1 MSASAR
7 WLVGIAVA
15 IAGIVVVSVV
25 VALTLGDTET
35 VFEPGTPEATVQTYF
50 RAIQDGDAEAAVALF
65 TADLQGRCSTE
76 ELRRSYQHQ
85 SDFSVRIR
93 DTTVRG
99 ETTEIDV
106 RIALNGGDSPFG
118 NGYDMDQ
125 LIFLEQEDGEWR
137 IGESPWPSYCPPAA
151 VPVRRSI
158 E

>member
-15 IAGIVVVSVV
+15 IAAIVVASVV

-35 VFEPGTPEATVQTYF
+35 VFDPGTPEATVQAYF
-50 RAIQDGDAEAAVALF
+50 RAIQDGDAEASAALF
-65 TADLQGRCSTE
+65 TAELQGRCSTE

-85 SDFSVRIR
+85 EDFSVRIR
-93 DTTVRG
+93 DTTVRMG
-99 ETTEIDV
+99 VTEIDV
-106 RIALNGGDSPFG
+106 RIAISGGDSPFG

-125 LIFLEQEDGEWR
+125 LILLVQEDGEWR
-137 IGESPWPSYCPPAA
+137 IMESPWPSYCPPA
-151 VPVRRSI
+151 PVQRSI